1 MRRPR
6 KNTRAVHCN
15 RNAELIEPADL
26 PLEIAFAAK
35 LAR

>member
-1 MRRPR
+1 MRKPR

-15 RNAELIEPADL
+15 RKAGLIEPADL
-26 PLEIAFAAK
+26 PLEMAFAAK